1 MSIKKAI
8 LCAGITI
15 VLVYMAVGLIVMWN
29 SVDYD
34 QYEEDEDEELS
45 TDKLS
50 FEELKEKCLSA
61 VIRIRSILQKQ
72 KKQKYPILIGQIH

>member
-45 TDKLS
+45 TPRTPSWLS
-50 FEELKEKCLSA
+50 L
-61 VIRIRSILQKQ
+61 
-72 KKQKYPILIGQIH
+72 